1 MRAVPSL
8 RIIHETRYRYRRP
21 VSFGPHRL
29 ILRPREG
36 HDLQIE
42 RMRLT
47 IAPQATVRW
56 SRDIFGNTVGL
67 ATLAEAGNELLI
79 VSDIWLRRG
88 EVPKL
93 DRIDVP
99 LVSYPVRYEP
109 LESTLVAAYLV
120 PVYPDEAPRI
130 SAWASGVVEAS
141 EHDAARIVS
150 LLNRRVRETIRY
162 NRRDE
167 KGVQSP
173 LETLRMGSGSC
184 RDMATLLM
192 EGCRALGIASRFS
205 SGYLDCEASLAG
217 RASTHA
223 WAEVYL
229 SGRGWCGF
237 DPTLG
242 QETSEKH
249 IAIGLSNH
257 PRGVMPI
264 TGSFLGSSFD
274 YVGMEVSVTCQ
285 TYDNCNR

>member
-1 MRAVPSL
+1 MQSL

-29 ILRPREG
+29 VLRPREG

-47 IAPQATVRW
+47 IAPQATIRW
-56 SRDIFGNTVGL
+56 SRDVFGNTVGL
-67 ATLAEAGNELLI
+67 TTIAEAGNELLI
-79 VSDIWLRRG
+79 VSEIWLRRG
-88 EVPKL
+88 EVPRL

-99 LVSYPVRYEP
+99 LVPYPVRYEP
-109 LESTLVAAYLV
+109 LESTLAAAYLV
-120 PVYPDEAPRI
+120 PVYPDEVPGI
-130 SAWASGVVEAS
+130 SIWAKGVVEAN
-141 EHDAARIVS
+141 EHDAASIVS

-173 LETLRMGSGSC
+173 LQTLRIGSGSC

-205 SGYLDCEASLAG
+205 SGYLDCDASFAG

-242 QETSEKH
+242 QETSDKH

-264 TGSFLGSSFD
+264 TGSFLGHSFD
-274 YVGMEVSVTCQ
+274 YVGMEVSVTFQ
-285 TYDNCNR
+285 MYNNCNG